1 MQIDRQAGKNAG
13 QTEYRLAMGSF
24 WRGCVCNAAVVLIAC
39 AAMLAQS
46 QGSTNDAPHDEQGS
60 ARAKIYRIA
69 VNVQSSDPRVSAIAP
84 SLNEEAAGEV
94 ERSTHNAT
102 PIIVVGTKAEAAEQA
117 RRRNAD
123 YLLIIEFSVRPS
135 TSVEF
140 GPGANQSR
148 DPEVFGHPTANMQ
161 GNMFLAWDIKPLNGN
176 KVHLHDSRYVRAQ
189 EYPLSTGGVSEDWI
203 GEIASRSV
211 RDAALAAMSKLKLK
225 KGLGLAV
232 ETRVKHGN

>member
-1 MQIDRQAGKNAG
+1 MHSPKHCTPVLKISFRAKSASFLRTGAWIGALVLAATIAVFAQDQAI
-13 QTEYRLAMGSF
+13 QSD
-24 WRGCVCNAAVVLIAC
+24 AAADSSV
-39 AAMLAQS
+39 
-46 QGSTNDAPHDEQGS
+46 NNP
-60 ARAKIYRIA
+60 KIYRIA

-84 SLNEEAAGEV
+84 SLNRAAAAEV
-94 ERSTHNAT
+94 ERSAHNAT

-123 YLLIIEFSVRPS
+123 YLLIIEFSPRPS

-140 GPGANQSR
+140 GPGANQPR
-148 DPEVFGHPTANMQ
+148 DPEVYGHPAANMQ
-161 GNMFLAWDIKPLNGN
+161 GQMFLAWDIKPLNGN

-189 EYPLSTGGVSEDWI
+189 EYPLSTGGLGEDWI

-211 RDAALAAMSKLKLK
+211 RDAAVAAMSKLKLK

-232 ETRVKHGN
+232 EVRGSHGH